1 MIKLHWRLMD
11 ALKQY
16 NETCVDGTSNDV
28 KADLGQKVINALNEE
43 INQRRLT
50 EEGFVLQWLLNN
62 LNGNFVWQGQGEINS
77 VPSGIMT
84 ECVIDKKQYL
94 DNMEFLSVC
103 NRLYNCLRRKNE
115 S

>member
-50 EEGFVLQWLLNN
+50 EEDFVLQWLLNN
-62 LNGNFVWQGQGEINS
+62 LKGSFVWQGQGEIHS

-94 DNMEFLSVC
+94 DDIEFLSVC
-103 NRLYNCLRRKNE
+103 NRLYNFLRRKNE

>member
-16 NETCVDGTSNDV
+16 NETCVEGTSNDV

-50 EEGFVLQWLLNN
+50 GEDFVLQRLLNN
-62 LNGNFVWQGQGEINS
+62 LNGSFVWQSQGEINS
-77 VPSGIMT
+77 VPSWIVT

-94 DNMEFLSVC
+94 DDMKFLSAC

>member
-62 LNGNFVWQGQGEINS
+62 LNGSFVWQGQGEIHS

-94 DNMEFLSVC
+94 DDIEFLSAC
-103 NRLYNCLRRKNE
+103 NRLHNCLRRKNE

>member
-1 MIKLHWRLMD
+1 MD

-16 NETCVDGTSNDV
+16 NETCVEGTSNDV

-50 EEGFVLQWLLNN
+50 DEDFVLQWLLNN
-62 LNGNFVWQGQGEINS
+62 LNGSFVWQGQGEINS
-77 VPSGIMT
+77 VPSEIMT

-103 NRLYNCLRRKNE
+103 NRLYIFLRRKNE